1 MTEENKS
8 MDKGRRLL
16 IGFII
21 VLLLLTAGAYFFGV
35 YYFTGHFLPGS
46 QVNGFNCSY
55 MTEKEAEK
63 LLEKKTGVYTLA
75 VQTRGNGQEG
85 ISADEIRLKYT
96 SDGSVK
102 RLLHDQNRFVW
113 FLVFSQHKTYELPS
127 SVSYDENLFE
137 KKIDSLK
144 CMKNNI
150 EPEDA
155 YIRECEDG
163 FEVVPEIEGTRVDR
177 EKLLADIKEAVT
189 TGRSVANLEEDD
201 CYINPSVYAENLTK
215 DCQQMNDLTDV
226 VITYDFSDRKESVNR
241 AVIKEWLTRNENGDL
256 VLDKTAIAKY
266 IAGLAEKY
274 DTVGTE
280 RTFSTYNNQDITVS
294 GGNYGWVIDQKK
306 ETDVLYQD
314 ILDKK
319 TEVREPIYEQTAESR
334 NTNDIGYSY
343 IEIDLTRQRMVLYQN
358 GTPIAD
364 TGFAAS
370 SSTPTGVYRLGEKQ
384 ESAIPGKTEANSGK
398 NGVSV
403 SLWMPF
409 TDELGIYGDP
419 ELIITGADIAAD
431 TFGSSE
437 NMDFSSSYNC
447 WESTEGCIAV
457 PEEEAQIIYQNV
469 NSGLPVIIY

>member
-102 RLLHDQNRFVW
+102 RLLREQNRFVW

-189 TGRSVANLEEDD
+189 TGRTVANLEEDD

-226 VITYDFSDRKESVNR
+226 VVTYDFSDRKESVNR

-280 RTFSTYNNQDITVS
+280 RTFSTYDNQDITVS
-294 GGNYGWVIDQKK
+294 GGNYGWVINQKK
-306 ETDVLYQD
+306 ETDALYQD

-384 ESAIPGKTEANSGK
+384 ESAIPGNTEANSGK

>member
-16 IGFII
+16 IGFTI

-102 RLLHDQNRFVW
+102 RLLHEQNRFVW

-137 KKIDSLK
+137 KKINSLK

-150 EPEDA
+150 DPEDA

-189 TGRSVANLEEDD
+189 TGRTVANLEEDD

-280 RTFSTYNNQDITVS
+280 RTFSTYDNQDITVS
-294 GGNYGWVIDQKK
+294 GGNYGWVINQKK

-384 ESAIPGKTEANSGK
+384 ESAIPGNTEANSGK

-419 ELIITGADIAAD
+419 ELIITGADIAVD

>member
-63 LLEKKTGVYTLA
+63 LLEKKTGVYMLA

-102 RLLHDQNRFVW
+102 RLLHEQNRFVW

-189 TGRSVANLEEDD
+189 TGRTVANLEEDD

-280 RTFSTYNNQDITVS
+280 RTFSTYDNQDITVS

-384 ESAIPGKTEANSGK
+384 ESAIPGNTEANSGK

>member
-1 MTEENKS
+1 MAENNKS
-8 MDKGRRLL
+8 MDKGRKLL

-102 RLLHDQNRFVW
+102 RLLHEQNRFVW

-137 KKIDSLK
+137 KKINSLK

-150 EPEDA
+150 DPEDA

-189 TGRSVANLEEDD
+189 TGRTVANLEEDD

-280 RTFSTYNNQDITVS
+280 RTFSTYDNQDITVS
-294 GGNYGWVIDQKK
+294 GGNYGWVINQKK

-384 ESAIPGKTEANSGK
+384 ESAIPGNTEANSGK

-419 ELIITGADIAAD
+419 ELIITGADIAVD

>member
-189 TGRSVANLEEDD
+189 TGRTVANLEEDD

-280 RTFSTYNNQDITVS
+280 RTFSTYDNQDITVS

-384 ESAIPGKTEANSGK
+384 ESAIPGNTEANSGK

>member
-16 IGFII
+16 IGFTI

-102 RLLHDQNRFVW
+102 RLLHEQNRFVW

-137 KKIDSLK
+137 KKINSLK

-150 EPEDA
+150 DPEDA

-189 TGRSVANLEEDD
+189 TGRTVANLEEDD

-280 RTFSTYNNQDITVS
+280 RTFSTYDNQDITVS
-294 GGNYGWVIDQKK
+294 GGNYGWVINQKK

-384 ESAIPGKTEANSGK
+384 ESAIPGNTEANSGK

>member
-102 RLLHDQNRFVW
+102 RLLHEQNRFEW

-189 TGRSVANLEEDD
+189 TGRTVANLEEDD

-280 RTFSTYNNQDITVS
+280 RTFSTYDNQDITVS

>member
-102 RLLHDQNRFVW
+102 RLLHEQNRFVW
-113 FLVFSQHKTYELPS
+113 FLAFSQNKTYELPS

-150 EPEDA
+150 DPEDA

-163 FEVVPEIEGTRVDR
+163 FEVVPEIEGTRIDR
-177 EKLLADIKEAVT
+177 EKLLTDIKEAVT
-189 TGRSVANLEEDD
+189 TGRTVANLEEDD

-226 VITYDFSDRKESVNR
+226 VVTYDFSDRKESVNR

-280 RTFSTYNNQDITVS
+280 RTFSTYDNQDITVS

-384 ESAIPGKTEANSGK
+384 ESAIPGNTEANSGE

>member
-102 RLLHDQNRFVW
+102 RLLREQNRFVW

-189 TGRSVANLEEDD
+189 TGRTVANLEEDD

-256 VLDKTAIAKY
+256 VLDKTEIAKY

-280 RTFSTYNNQDITVS
+280 RTFSTYDNQDITVS

-384 ESAIPGKTEANSGK
+384 ESAIPGNTEANSGK

>member
-85 ISADEIRLKYT
+85 ILADEIRLKYT

-102 RLLHDQNRFVW
+102 KLLHEQERFVW
-113 FLVFSQHKTYELPS
+113 FLAFSQHKTYELPS

-144 CMKNNI
+144 CMKNNV

-163 FEVVPEIEGTRVDR
+163 FEVVPEIEGTRIDR

-189 TGRSVANLEEDD
+189 TGRTIPNLEEDD
-201 CYINPSVYAENLTK
+201 V
-215 DCQQMNDLTDV
+215 
-226 VITYDFSDRKESVNR
+226 
-241 AVIKEWLTRNENGDL
+241 
-256 VLDKTAIAKY
+256 
-266 IAGLAEKY
+266 
-274 DTVGTE
+274 
-280 RTFSTYNNQDITVS
+280 
-294 GGNYGWVIDQKK
+294 
-306 ETDVLYQD
+306 
-314 ILDKK
+314 
-319 TEVREPIYEQTAESR
+319 
-334 NTNDIGYSY
+334 
-343 IEIDLTRQRMVLYQN
+343 
-358 GTPIAD
+358 
-364 TGFAAS
+364 
-370 SSTPTGVYRLGEKQ
+370 
-384 ESAIPGKTEANSGK
+384 
-398 NGVSV
+398 
-403 SLWMPF
+403 
-409 TDELGIYGDP
+409 
-419 ELIITGADIAAD
+419 
-431 TFGSSE
+431 
-437 NMDFSSSYNC
+437 
-447 WESTEGCIAV
+447 
-457 PEEEAQIIYQNV
+457 
-469 NSGLPVIIY
+469 

>member
-16 IGFII
+16 IGFVI

-102 RLLHDQNRFVW
+102 RLLREQNRFVW

-163 FEVVPEIEGTRVDR
+163 FEVVPEIEGTKVDR

-189 TGRSVANLEEDD
+189 TGRTVANLEEDD

-280 RTFSTYNNQDITVS
+280 RTFSTYDNQDITVS

-384 ESAIPGKTEANSGK
+384 ESAIPGNTEANSGK

>member
-189 TGRSVANLEEDD
+189 TGRTVANLEEDD

-280 RTFSTYNNQDITVS
+280 RTFSTYDNQDITVS

>member
-102 RLLHDQNRFVW
+102 RLLREQNRFVW

-189 TGRSVANLEEDD
+189 TGRTVANLEEDD

-280 RTFSTYNNQDITVS
+280 RTFSTYDNQDITVS

>member
-102 RLLHDQNRFVW
+102 RLLHEQNRFVW

-189 TGRSVANLEEDD
+189 TGRTVANLEEDD

-280 RTFSTYNNQDITVS
+280 RTFSTYDNQDITVS

-319 TEVREPIYEQTAESR
+319 TKVREPIYEQTAESR

-384 ESAIPGKTEANSGK
+384 ESAIPGNTEANSGK

>member
-102 RLLHDQNRFVW
+102 RLLREQNRFVW

-189 TGRSVANLEEDD
+189 TGRTVANLEEDD

-280 RTFSTYNNQDITVS
+280 RTFSTYDNQDITVS

-384 ESAIPGKTEANSGK
+384 ESAIPGNTEANSGK

>member
-16 IGFII
+16 IGFTI

-102 RLLHDQNRFVW
+102 RLLHEQNRFVW

-137 KKIDSLK
+137 KKINSLK

-150 EPEDA
+150 DPEDA

-189 TGRSVANLEEDD
+189 TGRTVANLEEDD

-280 RTFSTYNNQDITVS
+280 RTFSTYDNQNITVS
-294 GGNYGWVIDQKK
+294 GGNYGWVINQKK

-384 ESAIPGKTEANSGK
+384 ESAIPGNTEANSGK

>member
-102 RLLHDQNRFVW
+102 RLLHEQNRFVW

-137 KKIDSLK
+137 KKINSLK

-189 TGRSVANLEEDD
+189 TGRTVANLEEDD

-280 RTFSTYNNQDITVS
+280 RTFSTYDNQDITVS

-384 ESAIPGKTEANSGK
+384 ESAIPGNTEANSGK

>member
-102 RLLHDQNRFVW
+102 RLLREQNRFVW

-189 TGRSVANLEEDD
+189 TGRTVANLEEDD

-256 VLDKTAIAKY
+256 VLDKTEIAKY

-280 RTFSTYNNQDITVS
+280 RTFSTYDNQDITVS

-343 IEIDLTRQRMVLYQN
+343 IEIDLTRQRMLLYQN

-384 ESAIPGKTEANSGK
+384 ESAIPGNTEANSGK

>member
-102 RLLHDQNRFVW
+102 RLLREQNRFVW

-189 TGRSVANLEEDD
+189 TGRTVANLEEDD

-280 RTFSTYNNQDITVS
+280 RTFSTYDNQDITVF

-384 ESAIPGKTEANSGK
+384 ESAIPGNTEANSGK

>member
-1 MTEENKS
+1 MAENNKS
-8 MDKGRRLL
+8 MDKGRKLL

-55 MTEKEAEK
+55 MTEKEVEK

-102 RLLHDQNRFVW
+102 RLLREQNRFVW

-189 TGRSVANLEEDD
+189 TGRTVANLEEDD

-256 VLDKTAIAKY
+256 VLDKTEIAKY

-280 RTFSTYNNQDITVS
+280 RTFSTYDNQDITVS

-384 ESAIPGKTEANSGK
+384 ESAIPGNTEANSGK

>member
-102 RLLHDQNRFVW
+102 KLLREQDRFVW
-113 FLVFSQHKTYELPS
+113 FLAFSQHKTYELPS

-144 CMKNNI
+144 CMKNNV

-163 FEVVPEIEGTRVDR
+163 FEVVPEIEGTRIDR

-189 TGRSVANLEEDD
+189 TGRTVANLEEDD
-201 CYINPSVYAENLTK
+201 CYINPSVYAEDLTK
-215 DCQQMNDLTDV
+215 DCQQMNELTDV
-226 VITYDFSDRKESVNR
+226 VVTYDFSDRKESVNR

-256 VLDKTAIAKY
+256 VLDKAAIAKY
-266 IAGLAEKY
+266 IAGLAAQY

-280 RTFSTYNNQDITVS
+280 RTFSTYDNQDITVS

-306 ETDVLYQD
+306 ETDALYQD
-314 ILDKK
+314 ILEKK

-384 ESAIPGKTEANSGK
+384 ESAIPGNTETNSGE

>member
-16 IGFII
+16 IGFTI

-102 RLLHDQNRFVW
+102 RLLHEQNRFVW

-189 TGRSVANLEEDD
+189 TGRTVANLEEDD

-280 RTFSTYNNQDITVS
+280 RTFSTYDNQDITVS

-384 ESAIPGKTEANSGK
+384 ESAIPGNTEANSGK